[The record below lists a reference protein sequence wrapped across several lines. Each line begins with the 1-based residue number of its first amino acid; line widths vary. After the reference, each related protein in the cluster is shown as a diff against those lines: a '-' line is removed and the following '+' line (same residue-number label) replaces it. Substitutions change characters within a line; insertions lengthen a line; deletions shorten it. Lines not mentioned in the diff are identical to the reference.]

1 MRNLILLS
9 FELVCNLNKIYL
21 NSSGDAAAGLLVMS
35 LLVQDTRG
43 IAASLNLQIK
53 KFNLAKKSIVV

>member
-1 MRNLILLS
+1 
-9 FELVCNLNKIYL
+9 L